1 GSYAT
6 TVPGQN
12 VYLTFKATAGQNL
25 GLGLSD
31 LVTPNSTN
39 YVYLTV
45 YKPDGSYAASQYCY
59 ASNNGCQTN
68 LGNTMAG
75 TYSVVVNAPYDGDQ
89 TMSFKSTVSSDVTGT
104 LQADTA
110 QTLTLGRRGQ
120 NGRLSFAG
128 TAGQTLAVQVAGQT
142 TVPSGRTTYYTVY
155 APDGST
161 LASTSAT
168 SATTLN
174 LPSLPTTGTYTMFVD
189 PYYGETSS
197 AQLTLA
203 SSN

>member
-1 GSYAT
+1 MATGTAGGQTTNGASGSYAT

-12 VYLTFKATAGQNL
+12 VYLTFKAAAGQNL

-89 TMSFKSTVSSDVTGT
+89 TMSFKATVSSDVTGT
-104 LQADTA
+104 PQADTA

-155 APDGST
+155 APDGT
-161 LASTSAT
+161 ALASREP
-168 SATTLN
+168 LN
-174 LPSLPTTGTYTMFVD
+174 NAPQMRDTICS
-189 PYYGETSS
+189 E
-197 AQLTLA
+197 
-203 SSN
+203 

>member
-1 GSYAT
+1 MQRRFRAK
-6 TVPGQN
+6 N
-12 VYLTFKATAGQNL
+12 VYLTFKAAAGQNL

-89 TMSFKSTVSSDVTGT
+89 TMSFKATVSSDVTGT
-104 LQADTA
+104 PQADTA
-110 QTLTLGRRGQ
+110 QTLTPGTAWPEWAIELRRHGRANAGSAGRRPDDCSIGS
-120 NGRLSFAG
+120 NDVLHGIRTGRHGAG
-128 TAGQTLAVQVAGQT
+128 L
-142 TVPSGRTTYYTVY
+142 
-155 APDGST
+155 
-161 LASTSAT
+161 
-168 SATTLN
+168 
-174 LPSLPTTGTYTMFVD
+174 
-189 PYYGETSS
+189 
-197 AQLTLA
+197 
-203 SSN
+203 